1 VSAPELDGLR
11 AAIEDLD
18 ATLVSLIAERMTL
31 ARAVGRVKAAAGQP
45 VMDPMR
51 ESVVVARIAALSRD
65 AGLPED
71 EMRALY
77 WRLLALS
84 RGVQVE

>member
-1 VSAPELDGLR
+1 MSAPELEELR

-45 VMDPMR
+45 VTDPMR
-51 ESVVVARIAALSRD
+51 ESAVVARIAGLSRE

-71 EMRALY
+71 DMRSIY

-84 RGVQVE
+84 RRVQVE